1 MKKQFLYLSTLFII
15 FSMSICAQQDQD
27 TAVQKKE
34 NKDITDEVIADNLIV
49 QKSIAVGINAVDG
62 EDFGFDTFRLKE
74 NNIRIHFDDTSGSGS
89 FPGNDWRIVIND
101 AANGGANYFG
111 IEDATADIIS
121 FKILAGAPANAFF
134 MAANGNIGL
143 GTDAPV
149 VKLHIADGN
158 SPVLRIEQDASSG
171 FTPQIWDIAGNEA
184 NFFIRDVTNG
194 STLPF
199 RIKPGAPQNALF
211 IAANGNIG
219 LGTATPNANA
229 SLELK
234 SVNKGFLLNRLT
246 TLEKTTLQSLLVAED
261 IGLMVYDT
269 DIKGLFSWDGTQWI
283 SGVNTDAQDL
293 ALTTNTLSLTNDGTT
308 VDLSGYLDNTDAQD
322 LTLTTNTLSL
332 TNDGT
337 AVDLSGYLDNIDAQT
352 VSLTGTTLAIS
363 NGNNVDLSS
372 LQDGIGTDAQ
382 DLTLSTNT
390 LSLTND
396 GTAVDLSGYL
406 DNTDAQ
412 TVSLTGT
419 TFAISNGNNV
429 DLSSLQDG
437 IGTDAQDLT
446 LSTNTLSLTN
456 DGTTVDLSGYLDNT
470 DAQDLT
476 LSTNILSLTNDGT
489 PVDLSGYLDNTDAQ
503 TVSLTGTTF
512 AISNGNT
519 LNLSSL
525 QDGIGTDAQDLSLST
540 NTLSLTN
547 DGTPVDLSGYLDNT
561 DAQTVSLT
569 GTTLAISN
577 GNNVDLSSLQD
588 GIGTDAQDL
597 TSAVLSGNILEI
609 EIENGNSVSVDL
621 SPVLSSLQ
629 AEINTQSEMITALVA
644 RIEAIE
650 ACACG
655 GTLAVGGIQNK
666 NSNFKLSQNKPNPF
680 NGETKI
686 DFKIPSD
693 IQKAYIKIYDSN
705 GKILQKIAITQRGE
719 GSITYDNDR
728 FSSGLYYY
736 SLFADNIKVNTKK
749 MLLNNK

>member
-34 NKDITDEVIADNLIV
+34 NKDITDEVIAGDLIV
-49 QKSIAVGINAVDG
+49 QKSIAVGLDAVDG
-62 EDFGFDTFRLKE
+62 EAFGFDTFRLKE

-234 SVNKGFLLNRLT
+234 SANKGFLLNRLT
-246 TLEKTTLQSLLVAED
+246 TAEKTTLEGALIAQD

-283 SGVNTDAQDL
+283 SGSNTDAQDL

-308 VDLSGYLDNTDAQD
+308 IDLSGYLDN
-322 LTLTTNTLSL
+322 
-332 TNDGT
+332 
-337 AVDLSGYLDNIDAQT
+337 
-352 VSLTGTTLAIS
+352 
-363 NGNNVDLSS
+363 
-372 LQDGIGTDAQ
+372 
-382 DLTLSTNT
+382 
-390 LSLTND
+390 
-396 GTAVDLSGYL
+396 
-406 DNTDAQ
+406 
-412 TVSLTGT
+412 
-419 TFAISNGNNV
+419 
-429 DLSSLQDG
+429 
-437 IGTDAQDLT
+437 TDAQDLT

-470 DAQDLT
+470 DAQDLS

-489 PVDLSGYLDNTDAQ
+489 TVDLSVYLDNTDAQ
-503 TVSLTGTTF
+503 TVSLTGTTL

-519 LNLSSL
+519 LDLSSL

-577 GNNVDLSSLQD
+577 GNNLDLSSLQD

-597 TSAVLSGNILEI
+597 TSAVLSGNVLEI

-655 GTLAVGGIQNK
+655 GTLAIEGIQNK
-666 NSNFKLSQNKPNPF
+666 SSNFKLSQNKPNPF

-705 GKILQKIAITQRGE
+705 GKTLQKIAITQRGE

-736 SLFADNIKVNTKK
+736 SLFADNIKVDTKK

>member
-1 MKKQFLYLSTLFII
+1 M
-15 FSMSICAQQDQD
+15 
-27 TAVQKKE
+27 VG
-34 NKDITDEVIADNLIV
+34 
-49 QKSIAVGINAVDG
+49 SIAVGTDAVDG
-62 EDFGFDTFRLKE
+62 ETFGFDTFRLKE
-74 NNIRIHFDDTSGSGS
+74 NNLQIHFDDTSVAGFAS
-89 FPGNDWRIVIND
+89 NDWRIKINESG
-101 AANGGANYFG
+101 NGGSNYFG
-111 IEDATADIIS
+111 IEDATAGRMP
-121 FKILAGAPANAFF
+121 FKILAGASDNAFF
-134 MAANGNIGL
+134 MAANGDIGL
-143 GTDAPV
+143 GTDSPLV
-149 VKLHIADGN
+149 NLHIVDGD
-158 SPVLRIEQDASSG
+158 SPTLRIEQDASG
-171 FTPQIWDIAGNEA
+171 GWTPQSWDVSGNES
-184 NFFIRDVTNG
+184 NFFIRDNTNG

-234 SVNKGFLLNRLT
+234 SANKGFLLNRLT
-246 TLEKTTLQSLLVAED
+246 TAEKTTLQSLLVAED

-283 SGVNTDAQDL
+283 SVVNTDAQDL
-293 ALTTNTLSLTNDGTT
+293 ALTTNTLSLTNDGTA

-322 LTLTTNTLSL
+322 LSLSTNTLSL

-337 AVDLSGYLDNIDAQT
+337 TVDLSGYLDNIDAQT

-363 NGNNVDLSS
+363 NGNTLDLSS

-382 DLTLSTNT
+382 DLALTTNT
-390 LSLTND
+390 
-396 GTAVDLSGYL
+396 
-406 DNTDAQ
+406 
-412 TVSLTGT
+412 
-419 TFAISNGNNV
+419 
-429 DLSSLQDG
+429 
-437 IGTDAQDLT
+437 
-446 LSTNTLSLTN
+446 
-456 DGTTVDLSGYLDNT
+456 
-470 DAQDLT
+470 
-476 LSTNILSLTNDGT
+476 LSLTNDGT

-503 TVSLTGTTF
+503 TVSLTGTTL

-597 TSAVLSGNILEI
+597 TSAVLSGNVLEI

-629 AEINTQSEMITALVA
+629 AEINTQSEMITDLVA
-644 RIEAIE
+644 RIEAVE

-655 GTLAVGGIQNK
+655 GTLAAEGIQNK

-705 GKILQKIAITQRGE
+705 GKTLQKIAITQRGE

-736 SLFADNIKVNTKK
+736 SLFADNIKVDTKK
-749 MLLNNK
+749 MLLHNK

>member
-15 FSMSICAQQDQD
+15 FTMSICAQQDQD

-34 NKDITDEVIADNLIV
+34 NKDITDEVIAGDLIV
-49 QKSIAVGINAVDG
+49 QKSIAVGLDAVDG
-62 EDFGFDTFRLKE
+62 EAFGFDTFRLKE

-89 FPGNDWRIVIND
+89 FPDNDWRIVIND

-199 RIKPGAPQNALF
+199 RIKPGAPENALF

-234 SVNKGFLLNRLT
+234 SANKGFLLNRLT
-246 TLEKTTLQSLLVAED
+246 TAEKTTLEGALIAQD

-283 SGVNTDAQDL
+283 SGSNTDAQDL
-293 ALTTNTLSLTNDGTT
+293 ALTTNTLSLTNDVTT
-308 VDLSGYLDNTDAQD
+308 IDLSGYLDN
-322 LTLTTNTLSL
+322 
-332 TNDGT
+332 
-337 AVDLSGYLDNIDAQT
+337 
-352 VSLTGTTLAIS
+352 
-363 NGNNVDLSS
+363 
-372 LQDGIGTDAQ
+372 
-382 DLTLSTNT
+382 
-390 LSLTND
+390 
-396 GTAVDLSGYL
+396 
-406 DNTDAQ
+406 
-412 TVSLTGT
+412 
-419 TFAISNGNNV
+419 
-429 DLSSLQDG
+429 
-437 IGTDAQDLT
+437 TDAQDLT

-470 DAQDLT
+470 DAQDL
-476 LSTNILSLTNDGT
+476 
-489 PVDLSGYLDNTDAQ
+489 
-503 TVSLTGTTF
+503 
-512 AISNGNT
+512 
-519 LNLSSL
+519 
-525 QDGIGTDAQDLSLST
+525 SLST

-547 DGTPVDLSGYLDNT
+547 DGTTIDLSGYLDNI

-577 GNNVDLSSLQD
+577 GNNLDLSSLQD

-597 TSAVLSGNILEI
+597 TSAVLSGNVLEI

-629 AEINTQSEMITALVA
+629 AEINTQSDMITALVA

-655 GTLAVGGIQNK
+655 GTLAIEGIQNK
-666 NSNFKLSQNKPNPF
+666 SSNFKLSQNKPNPF

-705 GKILQKIAITQRGE
+705 GKTLQKIAITQRGE

-736 SLFADNIKVNTKK
+736 SLFADNIKVDTKK

>member
-27 TAVQKKE
+27 IAVQKKE
-34 NKDITDEVIADNLIV
+34 KKDANKQVIAEDLIV
-49 QKSIAVGINAVDG
+49 QGSLAVGLDAIDG

-199 RIKPGAPQNALF
+199 RIKPGAPENALF

-234 SVNKGFLLNRLT
+234 SANKGFLLNRLT
-246 TLEKTTLQSLLVAED
+246 TAEKTTLEGALIAQD

-283 SGVNTDAQDL
+283 SGSNTDAQDL
-293 ALTTNTLSLTNDGTT
+293 ALTTNTLSLTNDVTT
-308 VDLSGYLDNTDAQD
+308 IDLSGYLDN
-322 LTLTTNTLSL
+322 
-332 TNDGT
+332 
-337 AVDLSGYLDNIDAQT
+337 
-352 VSLTGTTLAIS
+352 
-363 NGNNVDLSS
+363 
-372 LQDGIGTDAQ
+372 
-382 DLTLSTNT
+382 
-390 LSLTND
+390 
-396 GTAVDLSGYL
+396 
-406 DNTDAQ
+406 
-412 TVSLTGT
+412 
-419 TFAISNGNNV
+419 
-429 DLSSLQDG
+429 
-437 IGTDAQDLT
+437 TDAQDLT

-470 DAQDLT
+470 DAQDLSLSTNTLSLTNDGTTVDLSGYLDNTDAQTVSLTGTTLAISNGNTLDLSSLQDGIGTDAQDLT
-476 LSTNILSLTNDGT
+476 LSTNTLSLTNDGT

-503 TVSLTGTTF
+503 TVSLTGTTL

-597 TSAVLSGNILEI
+597 TSAVLSGNVLEI

-629 AEINTQSEMITALVA
+629 AEINTQSDMITALVA

-655 GTLAVGGIQNK
+655 GTLAIEGIQNK
-666 NSNFKLSQNKPNPF
+666 SSNFKLSQNKPNPF

-705 GKILQKIAITQRGE
+705 GKTLQKIAITQRGE

-736 SLFADNIKVNTKK
+736 SLFADNIKVDTKK

>member
-27 TAVQKKE
+27 IAVQKKE
-34 NKDITDEVIADNLIV
+34 KKDANKQVIAEDLIV
-49 QKSIAVGINAVDG
+49 QGSLAVGLDAIDG

-199 RIKPGAPQNALF
+199 RIKPGAPENALF

-234 SVNKGFLLNRLT
+234 SANKGFLLNRLT
-246 TLEKTTLQSLLVAED
+246 TAEKTTLEGALIAQD

-283 SGVNTDAQDL
+283 SGSNTDAQDL
-293 ALTTNTLSLTNDGTT
+293 ALTTNTLSLTNDVTT
-308 VDLSGYLDNTDAQD
+308 IDLSGYLDN
-322 LTLTTNTLSL
+322 
-332 TNDGT
+332 
-337 AVDLSGYLDNIDAQT
+337 
-352 VSLTGTTLAIS
+352 
-363 NGNNVDLSS
+363 
-372 LQDGIGTDAQ
+372 
-382 DLTLSTNT
+382 
-390 LSLTND
+390 
-396 GTAVDLSGYL
+396 
-406 DNTDAQ
+406 
-412 TVSLTGT
+412 
-419 TFAISNGNNV
+419 
-429 DLSSLQDG
+429 
-437 IGTDAQDLT
+437 TDAQDLT

-470 DAQDLT
+470 DAQDLS
-476 LSTNILSLTNDGT
+476 LSTNTLSLTNDGT
-489 PVDLSGYLDNTDAQ
+489 TIDLSGYLDNIDAQ
-503 TVSLTGTTF
+503 TVSLTGTTL

-519 LNLSSL
+519 LDLSSL
-525 QDGIGTDAQDLSLST
+525 QDGIGTDAQDLTLST

-597 TSAVLSGNILEI
+597 TSAVLSGNVLEI

-655 GTLAVGGIQNK
+655 GTLAIEGIQNK
-666 NSNFKLSQNKPNPF
+666 SSNFKLSQNKPNPF

-705 GKILQKIAITQRGE
+705 GKTLQKIAITQRGE

-736 SLFADNIKVNTKK
+736 SLFADNIKVDTKK

>member
-1 MKKQFLYLSTLFII
+1 MMQG
-15 FSMSICAQQDQD
+15 
-27 TAVQKKE
+27 VE
-34 NKDITDEVIADNLIV
+34 
-49 QKSIAVGINAVDG
+49 
-62 EDFGFDTFRLKE
+62 
-74 NNIRIHFDDTSGSGS
+74 
-89 FPGNDWRIVIND
+89 
-101 AANGGANYFG
+101 
-111 IEDATADIIS
+111 
-121 FKILAGAPANAFF
+121 
-134 MAANGNIGL
+134 
-143 GTDAPV
+143 
-149 VKLHIADGN
+149 
-158 SPVLRIEQDASSG
+158 
-171 FTPQIWDIAGNEA
+171 
-184 NFFIRDVTNG
+184 
-194 STLPF
+194 
-199 RIKPGAPQNALF
+199 F
-211 IAANGNIG
+211 IA
-219 LGTATPNANA
+219 
-229 SLELK
+229 
-234 SVNKGFLLNRLT
+234 
-246 TLEKTTLQSLLVAED
+246 
-261 IGLMVYDT
+261 
-269 DIKGLFSWDGTQWI
+269 
-283 SGVNTDAQDL
+283 VNTDAQDL
-293 ALTTNTLSLTNDGTT
+293 SLSTNTLSLTNDGTT
-308 VDLSGYLDNTDAQD
+308 
-322 LTLTTNTLSL
+322 
-332 TNDGT
+332 
-337 AVDLSGYLDNIDAQT
+337 VDLSGYLDNIDAQT

-363 NGNNVDLSS
+363 NGNTLDLSS

-396 GTAVDLSGYL
+396 GTPVDLSGYL

-419 TFAISNGNNV
+419 TLAISNGNTLN
-429 DLSSLQDG
+429 LSSLQDG
-437 IGTDAQDLT
+437 IGTDAQDLS
-446 LSTNTLSLTN
+446 LSTNT
-456 DGTTVDLSGYLDNT
+456 
-470 DAQDLT
+470 
-476 LSTNILSLTNDGT
+476 LSLTNDGT

-503 TVSLTGTTF
+503 TVSLTGTTL

-597 TSAVLSGNILEI
+597 TSAVLSGNVLEI

-629 AEINTQSEMITALVA
+629 AEINTQSDMITALVA

-655 GTLAVGGIQNK
+655 GTLAIEGIQNK
-666 NSNFKLSQNKPNPF
+666 SSNFKLSQNKPNPF

-705 GKILQKIAITQRGE
+705 GKTLQKIAITQRGE

-736 SLFADNIKVNTKK
+736 SLFADNIKVDTKK

>member
-1 MKKQFLYLSTLFII
+1 MRKKLLCLSTLFII
-15 FSMSICAQQDQD
+15 LSTTICAQQHQD
-27 TAVQKKE
+27 IALQKKE
-34 NKDITDEVIADNLIV
+34 KKGITDQVILDDLIV
-49 QKSIAVGINAVDG
+49 VGSLALGIDAVDG

-74 NNIRIHFDDTSGSGS
+74 NNLRIHFDDTSASSS
-89 FPGNDWRIVIND
+89 FPSNDWRIVIND

-199 RIKPGAPQNALF
+199 RIKPGAPENALF

-234 SVNKGFLLNRLT
+234 SANKGFLLNRLT
-246 TLEKTTLQSLLVAED
+246 TAEKTTLEGALIAQD

-283 SGVNTDAQDL
+283 SG
-293 ALTTNTLSLTNDGTT
+293 
-308 VDLSGYLDNTDAQD
+308 
-322 LTLTTNTLSL
+322 
-332 TNDGT
+332 
-337 AVDLSGYLDNIDAQT
+337 
-352 VSLTGTTLAIS
+352 S
-363 NGNNVDLSS
+363 N
-372 LQDGIGTDAQ
+372 
-382 DLTLSTNT
+382 
-390 LSLTND
+390 
-396 GTAVDLSGYL
+396 
-406 DNTDAQ
+406 
-412 TVSLTGT
+412 
-419 TFAISNGNNV
+419 
-429 DLSSLQDG
+429 
-437 IGTDAQDLT
+437 TDAQDLT

-470 DAQDLT
+470 DAQDL
-476 LSTNILSLTNDGT
+476 SLT
-489 PVDLSGYLDNTDAQ
+489 
-503 TVSLTGTTF
+503 
-512 AISNGNT
+512 
-519 LNLSSL
+519 
-525 QDGIGTDAQDLSLST
+525 T

-547 DGTPVDLSGYLDNT
+547 DGTTVDLSVYLDNT

-577 GNNVDLSSLQD
+577 GNTLDLSSLQD

-597 TSAVLSGNILEI
+597 TSAILSGNVLEI

-621 SPVLSSLQ
+621 SPVLLSLQ
-629 AEINTQSEMITALVA
+629 AEINTQSEMIATLVA
-644 RIEAIE
+644 RIDAIE
-650 ACACG
+650 ACACDG
-655 GTLAVGGIQNK
+655 ALNNNDIQNESSK
-666 NSNFKLSQNKPNPF
+666 FELSQNIPNPF

-686 DFKIPSD
+686 DFKIPSG

-705 GKILQKIAITQRGE
+705 GKTLQKIAIKQRGE
-719 GSITYDNDR
+719 GSIVYDNDR
-728 FSSGLYYY
+728 FSSGIYYY
-736 SLFADNIKVNTKK
+736 SLFADNIKVGTKK
-749 MLLNNK
+749 MVLNTK

>member
-34 NKDITDEVIADNLIV
+34 NKDITDEVIAGDLIV
-49 QKSIAVGINAVDG
+49 QKSIAVGLDAVDG
-62 EDFGFDTFRLKE
+62 EAFGFDTFRLKE

-89 FPGNDWRIVIND
+89 FPDNDWRIVIND

-111 IEDATADIIS
+111 IEDATADVMS

-143 GTDAPV
+143 GSDAPV

-158 SPVLRIEQDASSG
+158 SPALRIEQDASDG
-171 FTPQIWDIAGNEA
+171 WTPQSWDVSGNES
-184 NFFIRDVTNG
+184 NFFIRDNTNG

-199 RIKPGAPQNALF
+199 RIKPGAPENALF

-234 SVNKGFLLNRLT
+234 SANKGFLLNRLT
-246 TLEKTTLQSLLVAED
+246 TAEKTTLQSLLVAED

-283 SGVNTDAQDL
+283 SVVNTDAQDL
-293 ALTTNTLSLTNDGTT
+293 ALT
-308 VDLSGYLDNTDAQD
+308 
-322 LTLTTNTLSL
+322 
-332 TNDGT
+332 
-337 AVDLSGYLDNIDAQT
+337 
-352 VSLTGTTLAIS
+352 
-363 NGNNVDLSS
+363 
-372 LQDGIGTDAQ
+372 
-382 DLTLSTNT
+382 TNT

-412 TVSLTGT
+412 
-419 TFAISNGNNV
+419 
-429 DLSSLQDG
+429 DLS
-437 IGTDAQDLT
+437 

-470 DAQDLT
+470 DAQDLS
-476 LSTNILSLTNDGT
+476 LSTNTLSLTNDGT
-489 PVDLSGYLDNTDAQ
+489 TVDLSGYLDNIDAQ
-503 TVSLTGTTF
+503 TVSLTGTTL

-519 LNLSSL
+519 LDLSSL
-525 QDGIGTDAQDLSLST
+525 QDGIGTDAQDLILST

-577 GNNVDLSSLQD
+577 GNNLDLSSLQD

-597 TSAVLSGNILEI
+597 TSAVLSGNLLEI

-629 AEINTQSEMITALVA
+629 AEINTQSEMITALVT

-655 GTLAVGGIQNK
+655 GTLAIEGIQNK
-666 NSNFKLSQNKPNPF
+666 SSNFKLSQNKPNPF

-705 GKILQKIAITQRGE
+705 GKTLQKIAITQRGE

-736 SLFADNIKVNTKK
+736 SLFADNIKVDTKK

>member
-1 MKKQFLYLSTLFII
+1 MRKQFLYLSTLFII

-27 TAVQKKE
+27 IAVQKKE
-34 NKDITDEVIADNLIV
+34 KKDANKQVIAEDLIV
-49 QKSIAVGINAVDG
+49 QGSLAVGLDAIDG

-199 RIKPGAPQNALF
+199 RIKPGAPENALF

-234 SVNKGFLLNRLT
+234 SANKGFLLNRLT
-246 TLEKTTLQSLLVAED
+246 TAEKTTLEGALIAQD

-283 SGVNTDAQDL
+283 SGSNTDAQDL
-293 ALTTNTLSLTNDGTT
+293 ALTTNTLSLTNDVTT
-308 VDLSGYLDNTDAQD
+308 IDLSGYLDN
-322 LTLTTNTLSL
+322 
-332 TNDGT
+332 
-337 AVDLSGYLDNIDAQT
+337 
-352 VSLTGTTLAIS
+352 
-363 NGNNVDLSS
+363 
-372 LQDGIGTDAQ
+372 
-382 DLTLSTNT
+382 
-390 LSLTND
+390 
-396 GTAVDLSGYL
+396 
-406 DNTDAQ
+406 
-412 TVSLTGT
+412 
-419 TFAISNGNNV
+419 
-429 DLSSLQDG
+429 
-437 IGTDAQDLT
+437 TDAQDLT

-470 DAQDLT
+470 DAQDLS
-476 LSTNILSLTNDGT
+476 LSTNTLSLTNDGTTIDLSGYLDNIDAQTVSLTGTTLAISNGNTLDLSSLQDGIGTDAQDLSLSTNTLSLTNDGT

-503 TVSLTGTTF
+503 TVSLTGTTL

-519 LNLSSL
+519 LDLSSL

-629 AEINTQSEMITALVA
+629 AEINTQSDMITALVA

-655 GTLAVGGIQNK
+655 GTLAIEGIQNK
-666 NSNFKLSQNKPNPF
+666 SSNFKLSQNKPNPF

-705 GKILQKIAITQRGE
+705 GKTLQKIAITQRGE

-736 SLFADNIKVNTKK
+736 SLFADNIKVDTKK
-749 MLLNNK
+749 MLLNNKDAIRKTK

>member
-1 MKKQFLYLSTLFII
+1 
-15 FSMSICAQQDQD
+15 
-27 TAVQKKE
+27 
-34 NKDITDEVIADNLIV
+34 
-49 QKSIAVGINAVDG
+49 
-62 EDFGFDTFRLKE
+62 
-74 NNIRIHFDDTSGSGS
+74 
-89 FPGNDWRIVIND
+89 
-101 AANGGANYFG
+101 
-111 IEDATADIIS
+111 
-121 FKILAGAPANAFF
+121 

-171 FTPQIWDIAGNEA
+171 FTPQSWDIAGNEA
-184 NFFIRDVTNG
+184 NFFIRDNTNG

-199 RIKPGAPQNALF
+199 RIIPGAPNNALF

-293 ALTTNTLSLTNDGTT
+293 ALTTNTLSLTNDGTP

-363 NGNNVDLSS
+363 NGN
-372 LQDGIGTDAQ
+372 
-382 DLTLSTNT
+382 
-390 LSLTND
+390 
-396 GTAVDLSGYL
+396 TAD
-406 DNTDAQ
+406 
-412 TVSLTGT
+412 
-419 TFAISNGNNV
+419 
-429 DLSSLQDG
+429 
-437 IGTDAQDLT
+437 
-446 LSTNTLSLTN
+446 
-456 DGTTVDLSGYLDNT
+456 
-470 DAQDLT
+470 
-476 LSTNILSLTNDGT
+476 
-489 PVDLSGYLDNTDAQ
+489 
-503 TVSLTGTTF
+503 
-512 AISNGNT
+512 
-519 LNLSSL
+519 LSSL

-569 GTTLAISN
+569 GTTFAISN

-597 TSAVLSGNILEI
+597 TSAVLSGNVLEI

-644 RIEAIE
+644 RIEVIE

-655 GTLAVGGIQNK
+655 GTLAVEGIQNK

-705 GKILQKIAITQRGE
+705 GKTLQKITITQRGE
-719 GSITYDNDR
+719 GGITYDNDR

-736 SLFADNIKVNTKK
+736 SLFADNIKVDTKK

>member
-34 NKDITDEVIADNLIV
+34 NKDITDEVIAGDLIV
-49 QKSIAVGINAVDG
+49 QKSIAVGLDAVDG
-62 EDFGFDTFRLKE
+62 EAFGFDTFRLKE

-89 FPGNDWRIVIND
+89 FPDNDWRIVIND

-111 IEDATADIIS
+111 IEDATADVMS

-199 RIKPGAPQNALF
+199 RIKPGAPENALF

-234 SVNKGFLLNRLT
+234 SANKGFLLNRLT
-246 TLEKTTLQSLLVAED
+246 TAEKTTLEGALIAQD

-269 DIKGLFSWDGTQWI
+269 EIKGLFSWDGTQWI
-283 SGVNTDAQDL
+283 SGSNTDAQDL
-293 ALTTNTLSLTNDGTT
+293 ALTTNTLSLTNDVTT
-308 VDLSGYLDNTDAQD
+308 IDLSGYLDN
-322 LTLTTNTLSL
+322 
-332 TNDGT
+332 
-337 AVDLSGYLDNIDAQT
+337 
-352 VSLTGTTLAIS
+352 
-363 NGNNVDLSS
+363 
-372 LQDGIGTDAQ
+372 
-382 DLTLSTNT
+382 
-390 LSLTND
+390 
-396 GTAVDLSGYL
+396 
-406 DNTDAQ
+406 
-412 TVSLTGT
+412 
-419 TFAISNGNNV
+419 
-429 DLSSLQDG
+429 
-437 IGTDAQDLT
+437 TDAQDLT

-470 DAQDLT
+470 DAQDLS
-476 LSTNILSLTNDGT
+476 LSTNTLSLTNDGT
-489 PVDLSGYLDNTDAQ
+489 TIDLSGYLDNIDAQ
-503 TVSLTGTTF
+503 TVSLTGTTL

-519 LNLSSL
+519 LDLSSL
-525 QDGIGTDAQDLSLST
+525 QDGIGTDAQDLTLST

-597 TSAVLSGNILEI
+597 TSAVLSGNVLEI

-629 AEINTQSEMITALVA
+629 AEINTQSDMITALVA

-655 GTLAVGGIQNK
+655 GTLAIEGIQNK
-666 NSNFKLSQNKPNPF
+666 SSNFKLSQNKPNPF

-705 GKILQKIAITQRGE
+705 GKTLQKIAITQRGE

-736 SLFADNIKVNTKK
+736 SLFADNIKVDTKK
-749 MLLNNK
+749 MLLHNK

>member
-27 TAVQKKE
+27 IAVQKKE
-34 NKDITDEVIADNLIV
+34 KKDANKQVIAEDLIV
-49 QKSIAVGINAVDG
+49 QGSLAVGLDAIDG

-199 RIKPGAPQNALF
+199 RIKPGAPENALF

-234 SVNKGFLLNRLT
+234 SANKGFLLNRLT
-246 TLEKTTLQSLLVAED
+246 TAEKTTLEGALIAQD

-283 SGVNTDAQDL
+283 SGSNTDAQDL
-293 ALTTNTLSLTNDGTT
+293 ALTTNTLSLTNDVTT
-308 VDLSGYLDNTDAQD
+308 IDLSGYLDN
-322 LTLTTNTLSL
+322 
-332 TNDGT
+332 
-337 AVDLSGYLDNIDAQT
+337 
-352 VSLTGTTLAIS
+352 
-363 NGNNVDLSS
+363 
-372 LQDGIGTDAQ
+372 
-382 DLTLSTNT
+382 
-390 LSLTND
+390 
-396 GTAVDLSGYL
+396 
-406 DNTDAQ
+406 
-412 TVSLTGT
+412 
-419 TFAISNGNNV
+419 
-429 DLSSLQDG
+429 
-437 IGTDAQDLT
+437 TDAQDLT

-470 DAQDLT
+470 DAQDLSLSTNTLSLTNDGTTIDLSGYLDNIDAQTVSLTGTTLAISNGNTLDLSSLQDGIGTDAQDLT
-476 LSTNILSLTNDGT
+476 LSTNTLSLTNDGT

-503 TVSLTGTTF
+503 TVSLTGTTL

-597 TSAVLSGNILEI
+597 TSAVLSGNVLEI

-629 AEINTQSEMITALVA
+629 AEINTQSDMITALVA

-655 GTLAVGGIQNK
+655 GTLAIEGIQNK
-666 NSNFKLSQNKPNPF
+666 SSNFKLSQNKPNPF

-705 GKILQKIAITQRGE
+705 GKTLQKIAITQRGE

-736 SLFADNIKVNTKK
+736 SLFADNIKVDTKK

>member
-1 MKKQFLYLSTLFII
+1 
-15 FSMSICAQQDQD
+15 
-27 TAVQKKE
+27 
-34 NKDITDEVIADNLIV
+34 
-49 QKSIAVGINAVDG
+49 
-62 EDFGFDTFRLKE
+62 
-74 NNIRIHFDDTSGSGS
+74 
-89 FPGNDWRIVIND
+89 
-101 AANGGANYFG
+101 
-111 IEDATADIIS
+111 
-121 FKILAGAPANAFF
+121 
-134 MAANGNIGL
+134 NIGL

-322 LTLTTNTLSL
+322 LSLSTNTLSL

-419 TFAISNGNNV
+419 TLAISNGNTLNLSSLQDGIGTDAQDLSLSTNTLSLTNDGTAVDLSGYLDNTDAQTVSLTGTTLAISNGNNV

-476 LSTNILSLTNDGT
+476 LSTNTLSLTNDGT

-569 GTTLAISN
+569 GTTFAISN

-597 TSAVLSGNILEI
+597 TSAVLSGNVLEI

-655 GTLAVGGIQNK
+655 GTLAVEGIQNK

-705 GKILQKIAITQRGE
+705 GKTLQKIAITQRGE

-736 SLFADNIKVNTKK
+736 SLFADNIKVDTKR

>member
-1 MKKQFLYLSTLFII
+1 
-15 FSMSICAQQDQD
+15 
-27 TAVQKKE
+27 V
-34 NKDITDEVIADNLIV
+34 VG
-49 QKSIAVGINAVDG
+49 SIAVGTDAVDG
-62 EDFGFDTFRLKE
+62 ETFGFDTFRLKE
-74 NNIRIHFDDTSGSGS
+74 NNLQIHFDDTSVAGFAS
-89 FPGNDWRIVIND
+89 NDWRIKINESG
-101 AANGGANYFG
+101 NGGSNYFG
-111 IEDATADIIS
+111 IEDATAGRMP
-121 FKILAGAPANAFF
+121 FKILAGASDNAFF
-134 MAANGNIGL
+134 MAANGDIGL
-143 GTDAPV
+143 GTDSPLV
-149 VKLHIADGN
+149 NLHIVDGD
-158 SPVLRIEQDASSG
+158 SPTLRIEQDASG
-171 FTPQIWDIAGNEA
+171 GWTPQSWDVSGNES
-184 NFFIRDVTNG
+184 NFFIRDNTNG

-234 SVNKGFLLNRLT
+234 SANKGFLLNRLT
-246 TLEKTTLQSLLVAED
+246 TAEKTTLQSLLVAED

-283 SGVNTDAQDL
+283 SVVNTDAQDL
-293 ALTTNTLSLTNDGTT
+293 ALTTNTLSLTNDGTA

-322 LTLTTNTLSL
+322 LSLSTNTLSL

-337 AVDLSGYLDNIDAQT
+337 TVDLSGYLDNIDAQT

-363 NGNNVDLSS
+363 NGNTLDLSS

-382 DLTLSTNT
+382 DLALTTNT
-390 LSLTND
+390 
-396 GTAVDLSGYL
+396 
-406 DNTDAQ
+406 
-412 TVSLTGT
+412 
-419 TFAISNGNNV
+419 
-429 DLSSLQDG
+429 
-437 IGTDAQDLT
+437 
-446 LSTNTLSLTN
+446 
-456 DGTTVDLSGYLDNT
+456 
-470 DAQDLT
+470 
-476 LSTNILSLTNDGT
+476 LSLTNDGT

-503 TVSLTGTTF
+503 TVSLTGTTL

-597 TSAVLSGNILEI
+597 TSAVLSGNVLEI

-629 AEINTQSEMITALVA
+629 AEINTQSEMITDLVA
-644 RIEAIE
+644 RIEAVE

-655 GTLAVGGIQNK
+655 GTLAAEGIQNK

-705 GKILQKIAITQRGE
+705 GKTLQKIAITQRGE

-736 SLFADNIKVNTKK
+736 SLFADNIKVDTKK
-749 MLLNNK
+749 MLLHNK

>member
-34 NKDITDEVIADNLIV
+34 NKDITDEVIAGDLIV
-49 QKSIAVGINAVDG
+49 QKSIAVGLDAVDG
-62 EDFGFDTFRLKE
+62 EAFGFDTFRLKE

-194 STLPF
+194 SALPF
-199 RIKPGAPQNALF
+199 RIRPGAPENALF

-234 SVNKGFLLNRLT
+234 SANKGFLLNRLT
-246 TLEKTTLQSLLVAED
+246 TAEKTTLQSLLVAED

-283 SGVNTDAQDL
+283 SVVNTDAQDL
-293 ALTTNTLSLTNDGTT
+293 ALTTNTLSLTNDGTAVDLSGYLDNTDAQDLSLSTNTLSLTNDGTT

-322 LTLTTNTLSL
+322 LSLSTNTLSL

-337 AVDLSGYLDNIDAQT
+337 TVDLSGYLDNIDAQT

-363 NGNNVDLSS
+363 NGNTLDLSS

-396 GTAVDLSGYL
+396 GT
-406 DNTDAQ
+406 
-412 TVSLTGT
+412 
-419 TFAISNGNNV
+419 
-429 DLSSLQDG
+429 
-437 IGTDAQDLT
+437 
-446 LSTNTLSLTN
+446 
-456 DGTTVDLSGYLDNT
+456 
-470 DAQDLT
+470 
-476 LSTNILSLTNDGT
+476 

-503 TVSLTGTTF
+503 TVSLTGTTL

-597 TSAVLSGNILEI
+597 TSAVLSGNVLEI

-655 GTLAVGGIQNK
+655 GTLAIEGIQNK
-666 NSNFKLSQNKPNPF
+666 SSNFKLSQNKPNPF

-705 GKILQKIAITQRGE
+705 GKTLQKIAITQRGE

-736 SLFADNIKVNTKK
+736 SLFADNIKVDTKK

>member
-1 MKKQFLYLSTLFII
+1 MKKKLLCLSTLFII
-15 FSMSICAQQDQD
+15 FSTTICAQQVQD
-27 TAVQKKE
+27 IAVQKKE
-34 NKDITDEVIADNLIV
+34 RKDINDQVIAENLIV
-49 QKSIAVGINAVDG
+49 QGSLAVGFDAVNL

-74 NNIRIHFDDTSGSGS
+74 NNIRIHFDDTSASAGFAS
-89 FPGNDWRIVIND
+89 NDWRIVINESGS
-101 AANGGANYFG
+101 GGANYFG
-111 IEDATADIIS
+111 IEDATADIMS

-143 GTDAPV
+143 GTDSPLV
-149 VKLHIADGN
+149 NLHILDGN
-158 SPVLRIEQDASSG
+158 SPALRIEQDASG
-171 FTPQIWDIAGNEA
+171 GWTPQSWDVSGNES

-199 RIKPGAPQNALF
+199 RIKPGAPSDAF
-211 IAANGNIG
+211 VIAANGNIG

-234 SVNKGFLLNRLT
+234 SANKGFLLNRLT
-246 TLEKTTLQSLLVAED
+246 TLEKTTLEGTLVLED
-261 IGLMVYDT
+261 IGLMIYDT

-283 SGVNTDAQDL
+283 SGVNTDAQN
-293 ALTTNTLSLTNDGTT
+293 LTLSTNTLSLTNDGTA

-337 AVDLSGYLDNIDAQT
+337 AVDLSGYLDN
-352 VSLTGTTLAIS
+352 
-363 NGNNVDLSS
+363 
-372 LQDGIGTDAQ
+372 TDAQ
-382 DLTLSTNT
+382 DLTLT
-390 LSLTND
+390 
-396 GTAVDLSGYL
+396 
-406 DNTDAQ
+406 
-412 TVSLTGT
+412 
-419 TFAISNGNNV
+419 
-429 DLSSLQDG
+429 
-437 IGTDAQDLT
+437 
-446 LSTNTLSLTN
+446 TNTLSLTN

-470 DAQDLT
+470 DAQ
-476 LSTNILSLTNDGT
+476 
-489 PVDLSGYLDNTDAQ
+489 
-503 TVSLTGTTF
+503 TVSLSGTTLE
-512 AISNGNT
+512 ISNGNT
-519 LNLSSL
+519 
-525 QDGIGTDAQDLSLST
+525 
-540 NTLSLTN
+540 
-547 DGTPVDLSGYLDNT
+547 
-561 DAQTVSLT
+561 
-569 GTTLAISN
+569 
-577 GNNVDLSSLQD
+577 VDLSSLQD

-597 TSAVLSGNILEI
+597 TSAVLSGNVLEI

-644 RIEAIE
+644 RIETIE

-655 GTLAVGGIQNK
+655 GTLAVEGIQNK

-705 GKILQKIAITQRGE
+705 GKTLQKIAITQRGE

-736 SLFADNIKVNTKK
+736 SLFADNIKVDTKK

>member
-1 MKKQFLYLSTLFII
+1 
-15 FSMSICAQQDQD
+15 
-27 TAVQKKE
+27 
-34 NKDITDEVIADNLIV
+34 
-49 QKSIAVGINAVDG
+49 
-62 EDFGFDTFRLKE
+62 
-74 NNIRIHFDDTSGSGS
+74 
-89 FPGNDWRIVIND
+89 
-101 AANGGANYFG
+101 
-111 IEDATADIIS
+111 
-121 FKILAGAPANAFF
+121 
-134 MAANGNIGL
+134 
-143 GTDAPV
+143 
-149 VKLHIADGN
+149 
-158 SPVLRIEQDASSG
+158 
-171 FTPQIWDIAGNEA
+171 
-184 NFFIRDVTNG
+184 
-194 STLPF
+194 
-199 RIKPGAPQNALF
+199 
-211 IAANGNIG
+211 
-219 LGTATPNANA
+219 
-229 SLELK
+229 
-234 SVNKGFLLNRLT
+234 
-246 TLEKTTLQSLLVAED
+246 
-261 IGLMVYDT
+261 
-269 DIKGLFSWDGTQWI
+269 LFSWDGTQWI
-283 SGVNTDAQDL
+283 SVVNTDAQDL
-293 ALTTNTLSLTNDGTT
+293 SLSTNTLSLTNDGTT
-308 VDLSGYLDNTDAQD
+308 
-322 LTLTTNTLSL
+322 
-332 TNDGT
+332 
-337 AVDLSGYLDNIDAQT
+337 VDLSGYLDNIDAQT

-363 NGNNVDLSS
+363 NGNTLDLSS

-396 GTAVDLSGYL
+396 GT
-406 DNTDAQ
+406 
-412 TVSLTGT
+412 
-419 TFAISNGNNV
+419 
-429 DLSSLQDG
+429 
-437 IGTDAQDLT
+437 
-446 LSTNTLSLTN
+446 
-456 DGTTVDLSGYLDNT
+456 
-470 DAQDLT
+470 
-476 LSTNILSLTNDGT
+476 

-503 TVSLTGTTF
+503 TVSLTGTTL

-597 TSAVLSGNILEI
+597 TSAVLSGNVLEI

-655 GTLAVGGIQNK
+655 GTLAIEGIQNK
-666 NSNFKLSQNKPNPF
+666 SSNFKLSQNKPNPF

-705 GKILQKIAITQRGE
+705 GKTLQKIAITQRGE

-736 SLFADNIKVNTKK
+736 SLFADNIKVDTKK

>member
-27 TAVQKKE
+27 IAVQKKE
-34 NKDITDEVIADNLIV
+34 KKDANKQVIAEDLIV
-49 QKSIAVGINAVDG
+49 QGSLAVGLDAIDG

-199 RIKPGAPQNALF
+199 RIKPGAPENALF

-234 SVNKGFLLNRLT
+234 SANKGFLLNRLT
-246 TLEKTTLQSLLVAED
+246 TAEKTTLEGALIAQD

-283 SGVNTDAQDL
+283 SGSNTDAQDL
-293 ALTTNTLSLTNDGTT
+293 ALTTNTLSLTNDVTT
-308 VDLSGYLDNTDAQD
+308 IDLSGYLDN
-322 LTLTTNTLSL
+322 
-332 TNDGT
+332 
-337 AVDLSGYLDNIDAQT
+337 
-352 VSLTGTTLAIS
+352 
-363 NGNNVDLSS
+363 
-372 LQDGIGTDAQ
+372 
-382 DLTLSTNT
+382 
-390 LSLTND
+390 
-396 GTAVDLSGYL
+396 
-406 DNTDAQ
+406 
-412 TVSLTGT
+412 
-419 TFAISNGNNV
+419 
-429 DLSSLQDG
+429 
-437 IGTDAQDLT
+437 TDAQDLT

-470 DAQDLT
+470 DAQDLS
-476 LSTNILSLTNDGT
+476 LSTNTLSLTNDGT
-489 PVDLSGYLDNTDAQ
+489 TIDLSGYLDNIDAQ
-503 TVSLTGTTF
+503 TVSLTGTTL

-597 TSAVLSGNILEI
+597 TSAVLSGNVLEI

-629 AEINTQSEMITALVA
+629 AEINTQSDMITALVA

-655 GTLAVGGIQNK
+655 GTLAIEGIQNK
-666 NSNFKLSQNKPNPF
+666 SSNFKLSQNKPNPF

-705 GKILQKIAITQRGE
+705 GKTLQKIAITQRGE

-736 SLFADNIKVNTKK
+736 SLFADNIKVDTKK

>member
-34 NKDITDEVIADNLIV
+34 NKDITDEVIAGDLIV
-49 QKSIAVGINAVDG
+49 QKSIAVGLDAVDG
-62 EDFGFDTFRLKE
+62 EAFGFDTFRLKE

-89 FPGNDWRIVIND
+89 FPDNDWRIVIND

-111 IEDATADIIS
+111 IEDATADVMS

-143 GTDAPV
+143 GSDAPV

-158 SPVLRIEQDASSG
+158 SPALRIEQDASDG
-171 FTPQIWDIAGNEA
+171 WTPQSWDVSGNES
-184 NFFIRDVTNG
+184 NFFIRDNTNG

-199 RIKPGAPQNALF
+199 RIKPGAPENALF

-234 SVNKGFLLNRLT
+234 SANKGFLLNRLT
-246 TLEKTTLQSLLVAED
+246 TAEKTTLQSLLVAED

-283 SGVNTDAQDL
+283 SVVNTDAQDL
-293 ALTTNTLSLTNDGTT
+293 ALTTNTLSLTNDGTA

-322 LTLTTNTLSL
+322 LSLSTNTLSL

-337 AVDLSGYLDNIDAQT
+337 TVDLSGYLDNIDAQT

-363 NGNNVDLSS
+363 NGNTLDLSS

-382 DLTLSTNT
+382 DL
-390 LSLTND
+390 
-396 GTAVDLSGYL
+396 
-406 DNTDAQ
+406 
-412 TVSLTGT
+412 
-419 TFAISNGNNV
+419 I
-429 DLSSLQDG
+429 
-437 IGTDAQDLT
+437 
-446 LSTNTLSLTN
+446 
-456 DGTTVDLSGYLDNT
+456 
-470 DAQDLT
+470 
-476 LSTNILSLTNDGT
+476 
-489 PVDLSGYLDNTDAQ
+489 
-503 TVSLTGTTF
+503 
-512 AISNGNT
+512 
-519 LNLSSL
+519 
-525 QDGIGTDAQDLSLST
+525 LST

-577 GNNVDLSSLQD
+577 GNNLDLSSLQD

-597 TSAVLSGNILEI
+597 TSAVLSGNLLEI

-629 AEINTQSEMITALVA
+629 AEINTQSEMITALVT

-655 GTLAVGGIQNK
+655 GTLAIEGIQNK
-666 NSNFKLSQNKPNPF
+666 SSNFKLSQNKPNPF

-705 GKILQKIAITQRGE
+705 GKTLQKIAITQRGE

-736 SLFADNIKVNTKK
+736 SLFADNIKVDTKK

>member
-15 FSMSICAQQDQD
+15 FTMSICAQQDQD

-34 NKDITDEVIADNLIV
+34 NKDITDEVIAGDLIV
-49 QKSIAVGINAVDG
+49 QKSIAVGLDAVDG
-62 EDFGFDTFRLKE
+62 EAFGFDTFRLKE

-111 IEDATADIIS
+111 IEDATADVMS

-158 SPVLRIEQDASSG
+158 SPALRIEQDASDG
-171 FTPQIWDIAGNEA
+171 WTPQSWDVSGNES
-184 NFFIRDVTNG
+184 NFFIRDNTNG

-234 SVNKGFLLNRLT
+234 SANKGFLLNRLT
-246 TLEKTTLQSLLVAED
+246 TAEKTTLEGALIAQD

-283 SGVNTDAQDL
+283 SGSNTDAQDL

-308 VDLSGYLDNTDAQD
+308 IDLSGYLDN
-322 LTLTTNTLSL
+322 
-332 TNDGT
+332 
-337 AVDLSGYLDNIDAQT
+337 
-352 VSLTGTTLAIS
+352 
-363 NGNNVDLSS
+363 
-372 LQDGIGTDAQ
+372 
-382 DLTLSTNT
+382 
-390 LSLTND
+390 
-396 GTAVDLSGYL
+396 
-406 DNTDAQ
+406 
-412 TVSLTGT
+412 
-419 TFAISNGNNV
+419 
-429 DLSSLQDG
+429 
-437 IGTDAQDLT
+437 TDAQDLT

-470 DAQDLT
+470 DAQDLS
-476 LSTNILSLTNDGT
+476 LSTNTLSLTNDGT
-489 PVDLSGYLDNTDAQ
+489 TVDLSGYLDNIDAQ
-503 TVSLTGTTF
+503 TVSLTGTTL

-519 LNLSSL
+519 LDLSSL
-525 QDGIGTDAQDLSLST
+525 QDGIGTDAQDLTLST

-577 GNNVDLSSLQD
+577 GNNLDLSSLQD

-597 TSAVLSGNILEI
+597 TSAVLSGNVLEI

-655 GTLAVGGIQNK
+655 GTLAIEGIQNK
-666 NSNFKLSQNKPNPF
+666 SSNFKLSQNKPNPF

-705 GKILQKIAITQRGE
+705 GKTLQKIAITQRGE

-736 SLFADNIKVNTKK
+736 SLFADNIKVDTKK

>member
-34 NKDITDEVIADNLIV
+34 KKDANKEVIAEDLIV
-49 QKSIAVGINAVDG
+49 QGSIAVGLDVVDG
-62 EDFGFDTFRLKE
+62 EAFGFDTFRLKE

-171 FTPQIWDIAGNEA
+171 FTPQSWDIAGNEA
-184 NFFIRDVTNG
+184 NFFIRDNTNG

-199 RIKPGAPQNALF
+199 RIIPGAPNNALF

-293 ALTTNTLSLTNDGTT
+293 ALTTNTLSLTNDGTP

-382 DLTLSTNT
+382 DLSLITNT
-390 LSLTND
+390 
-396 GTAVDLSGYL
+396 
-406 DNTDAQ
+406 
-412 TVSLTGT
+412 
-419 TFAISNGNNV
+419 
-429 DLSSLQDG
+429 
-437 IGTDAQDLT
+437 
-446 LSTNTLSLTN
+446 
-456 DGTTVDLSGYLDNT
+456 
-470 DAQDLT
+470 
-476 LSTNILSLTNDGT
+476 LSLTNDGT

-503 TVSLTGTTF
+503 TVSLTGTTL

-519 LNLSSL
+519 ADLSSL

-569 GTTLAISN
+569 GTTFAISN

-644 RIEAIE
+644 RIEVIE

-655 GTLAVGGIQNK
+655 GTLAVEGIQNK

-705 GKILQKIAITQRGE
+705 GKTLQKITITQRGE
-719 GSITYDNDR
+719 GGITYDNDR

-736 SLFADNIKVNTKK
+736 SLFADNIKVDTKK

>member
-1 MKKQFLYLSTLFII
+1 MIKQFFYLSTLFII
-15 FSMSICAQQDQD
+15 FSTTICAQQDQD
-27 TAVQKKE
+27 FSKQKKE
-34 NKDITDEVIADNLIV
+34 RKDINDQVIVDDLIV
-49 QKSIAVGINAVDG
+49 VGSIAVGTDAVDG
-62 EDFGFDTFRLKE
+62 ETFGFDTFRLKE
-74 NNIRIHFDDTSGSGS
+74 NNLQIHFDDTSVAGFAS
-89 FPGNDWRIVIND
+89 NDWRIKINESG
-101 AANGGANYFG
+101 NGGSNYFG
-111 IEDATADIIS
+111 IEDATAGRMP
-121 FKILAGAPANAFF
+121 FKILAGASDNAFF
-134 MAANGNIGL
+134 MAANGDIGL
-143 GTDAPV
+143 GTDSPLV
-149 VKLHIADGN
+149 NLHIVDGD
-158 SPVLRIEQDASSG
+158 SPTLRIEQDASG
-171 FTPQIWDIAGNEA
+171 GWTPQSWDVSGNES
-184 NFFIRDVTNG
+184 NFFIRDNTNG

-234 SVNKGFLLNRLT
+234 SANKGFLLNRLT
-246 TLEKTTLQSLLVAED
+246 TAEKTTLQSLLVAED

-283 SGVNTDAQDL
+283 SVVNTDAQDL
-293 ALTTNTLSLTNDGTT
+293 ALTTNTLSLTNDGTA

-322 LTLTTNTLSL
+322 LSLSTNTLSL

-337 AVDLSGYLDNIDAQT
+337 TVDLSGYLDNIDAQT

-363 NGNNVDLSS
+363 NGNTLDLSS

-382 DLTLSTNT
+382 DLALTTNT
-390 LSLTND
+390 
-396 GTAVDLSGYL
+396 
-406 DNTDAQ
+406 
-412 TVSLTGT
+412 
-419 TFAISNGNNV
+419 
-429 DLSSLQDG
+429 
-437 IGTDAQDLT
+437 
-446 LSTNTLSLTN
+446 
-456 DGTTVDLSGYLDNT
+456 
-470 DAQDLT
+470 
-476 LSTNILSLTNDGT
+476 LSLTNDGT

-503 TVSLTGTTF
+503 TVSLTGTTL

-597 TSAVLSGNILEI
+597 TSAVLSGNVLEI

-629 AEINTQSEMITALVA
+629 AEINTQSEMITDLVA
-644 RIEAIE
+644 RIEAVE

-655 GTLAVGGIQNK
+655 GTLAAEGIQNK

-705 GKILQKIAITQRGE
+705 GKTLQKIAITQRGE

-736 SLFADNIKVNTKK
+736 SLFADNIKVDTKK
-749 MLLNNK
+749 MLLHNK

>member
-34 NKDITDEVIADNLIV
+34 NKDITDEVIAGDLIV
-49 QKSIAVGINAVDG
+49 QGSLAVGLDAIDG

-199 RIKPGAPQNALF
+199 RIKPGAPENALF

-234 SVNKGFLLNRLT
+234 SANKGFLLNRLT
-246 TLEKTTLQSLLVAED
+246 TAEKTTLEGALIAQD

-283 SGVNTDAQDL
+283 SGSNTDAQDL
-293 ALTTNTLSLTNDGTT
+293 ALTTNTLSLTNDVTT
-308 VDLSGYLDNTDAQD
+308 IDLSGYLDN
-322 LTLTTNTLSL
+322 
-332 TNDGT
+332 
-337 AVDLSGYLDNIDAQT
+337 
-352 VSLTGTTLAIS
+352 
-363 NGNNVDLSS
+363 
-372 LQDGIGTDAQ
+372 
-382 DLTLSTNT
+382 
-390 LSLTND
+390 
-396 GTAVDLSGYL
+396 
-406 DNTDAQ
+406 
-412 TVSLTGT
+412 
-419 TFAISNGNNV
+419 
-429 DLSSLQDG
+429 
-437 IGTDAQDLT
+437 TDAQDLT

-470 DAQDLT
+470 DAQDLSLSTNTLSLTNDGTTIDLSGYLDNIDAQTVSLTGTTLAISNGNTLDLSSLQDGIGTDAQDLT
-476 LSTNILSLTNDGT
+476 LSTNTLSLTNDGT

-503 TVSLTGTTF
+503 TVSLTGTTL

-597 TSAVLSGNILEI
+597 TSAVLSGNVLEI

-629 AEINTQSEMITALVA
+629 AEINTQSDMITALVA

-655 GTLAVGGIQNK
+655 GTLAIEGIQNK
-666 NSNFKLSQNKPNPF
+666 SSNFKLSQNKPNPF

-705 GKILQKIAITQRGE
+705 GKTLQKIAITQRGE

-736 SLFADNIKVNTKK
+736 SLFADNIKVDTKK

>member
-1 MKKQFLYLSTLFII
+1 
-15 FSMSICAQQDQD
+15 
-27 TAVQKKE
+27 
-34 NKDITDEVIADNLIV
+34 
-49 QKSIAVGINAVDG
+49 
-62 EDFGFDTFRLKE
+62 
-74 NNIRIHFDDTSGSGS
+74 
-89 FPGNDWRIVIND
+89 
-101 AANGGANYFG
+101 
-111 IEDATADIIS
+111 
-121 FKILAGAPANAFF
+121 
-134 MAANGNIGL
+134 MAANGDIGL
-143 GTDAPV
+143 GTDSPLV
-149 VKLHIADGN
+149 NLHIVDGD
-158 SPVLRIEQDASSG
+158 SPTLRIEQDASG
-171 FTPQIWDIAGNEA
+171 GWTPQSWDVSGNES
-184 NFFIRDVTNG
+184 NFFIRDNTNG

-234 SVNKGFLLNRLT
+234 SANKGFLLNRLT
-246 TLEKTTLQSLLVAED
+246 TAEKTTLQSLLVAED

-283 SGVNTDAQDL
+283 SVVNTDAQDL
-293 ALTTNTLSLTNDGTT
+293 S
-308 VDLSGYLDNTDAQD
+308 
-322 LTLTTNTLSL
+322 
-332 TNDGT
+332 
-337 AVDLSGYLDNIDAQT
+337 
-352 VSLTGTTLAIS
+352 
-363 NGNNVDLSS
+363 
-372 LQDGIGTDAQ
+372 
-382 DLTLSTNT
+382 
-390 LSLTND
+390 
-396 GTAVDLSGYL
+396 
-406 DNTDAQ
+406 
-412 TVSLTGT
+412 
-419 TFAISNGNNV
+419 
-429 DLSSLQDG
+429 
-437 IGTDAQDLT
+437 

-470 DAQDLT
+470 DAQDLS
-476 LSTNILSLTNDGT
+476 LSTNTLSLTNDGTTVDLSGYLDNIDAQTVSLTGTTLAISNGNTLDLSSLQDGIGTDAQDLALTTNTLSLTNDGT

-503 TVSLTGTTF
+503 TVSLTGTTL

-597 TSAVLSGNILEI
+597 TSAVLSGNVLEI

-629 AEINTQSEMITALVA
+629 AEINTQSEMITDLVA
-644 RIEAIE
+644 RIEAVE

-655 GTLAVGGIQNK
+655 GTLAAEGIQNK

-705 GKILQKIAITQRGE
+705 GKTLQKIAITQRGE

-736 SLFADNIKVNTKK
+736 SLFADNIKVDTKK
-749 MLLNNK
+749 MLLHNK